1 MKSRNTDISG
11 QKFGRLTALEATPQ
25 RDAKGY
31 VIWRCRCDCGEEAM
45 ISYNEL
51 RYTNVQSC
59 GCSKKE
65 HDRKLRSFLTH
76 VDGTSIDMLKSKKIP
91 TDNTTGYK
99 GVYLIRGKYVAK
111 IVFRKKQYLLG
122 TYDRIEEAAEARRKA
137 EETLFDGVT
146 CHYQRW
152 KKRADNDAGWAAE
165 NPIKVIVNQ
174 ENGNLNVTLL
184 PDIPEQQD

>member
-99 GVYLIRGKYVAK
+99 GVYFIRGKYVAK

-122 TYDRIEEAAEARRKA
+122 TYDRIEDAAEARRKA
-137 EETLFDGVT
+137 EETLFDGVAE
-146 CHYQRW
+146 HYRKW
-152 KKRADNDAGWAAE
+152 KNYADKNPEWAE
-165 NPIKVIVNQ
+165 QNPVQIKVEQ
-174 ENGNLNVTLL
+174 LNGRLQVSLQ
-184 PDIPEQQD
+184 PDLSE